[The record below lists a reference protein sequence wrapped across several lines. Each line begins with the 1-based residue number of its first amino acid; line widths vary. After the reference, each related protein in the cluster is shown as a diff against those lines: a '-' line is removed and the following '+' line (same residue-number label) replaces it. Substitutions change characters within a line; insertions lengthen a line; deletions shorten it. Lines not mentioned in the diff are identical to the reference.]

1 MVLLSRIRD
10 SVSLQLRK
18 VKNVMKKVE
27 EVSRLSGVSRRTL
40 QYYDDEGILPA
51 KRSEENYRLYDDEAL
66 EKLWEILWYKEMG
79 FNLKEIK
86 EMLSVSKSVRKRY
99 FEQKIKIIG
108 NKIRDLE
115 AQREFIK
122 SMEQYKEVPDINS
135 DRKGGELTYKESIKM
150 MKEWRKDEESNRES
164 QGGYIFEEKSKEKKN
179 YFRSNYFVSS
189 GDCNQ
194 SSSYRKFRV

>member
-99 FEQKIKIIG
+99 FVQKIKIIG

-150 MKEWRKDEESNRES
+150 MKEWRKDEE
-164 QGGYIFEEKSKEKKN
+164 
-179 YFRSNYFVSS
+179 
-189 GDCNQ
+189 
-194 SSSYRKFRV
+194 

>member
-1 MVLLSRIRD
+1 MVLLSRVRD

-108 NKIRDLE
+108 KKIRDLE
-115 AQREFIK
+115 EQREFIK
-122 SMEQYKEVPDINS
+122 SMEQYKEVLDINS

-150 MKEWRKDEESNRES
+150 MKEWRKDEE
-164 QGGYIFEEKSKEKKN
+164 
-179 YFRSNYFVSS
+179 
-189 GDCNQ
+189 
-194 SSSYRKFRV
+194 

>member
-40 QYYDDEGILPA
+40 QYFDDEGILPA

-150 MKEWRKDEESNRES
+150 MKEWRKDEE
-164 QGGYIFEEKSKEKKN
+164 
-179 YFRSNYFVSS
+179 
-189 GDCNQ
+189 
-194 SSSYRKFRV
+194 

>member
-99 FEQKIKIIG
+99 FEQKIQIIG

-150 MKEWRKDEESNRES
+150 MKEWRKDEE
-164 QGGYIFEEKSKEKKN
+164 
-179 YFRSNYFVSS
+179 
-189 GDCNQ
+189 
-194 SSSYRKFRV
+194 